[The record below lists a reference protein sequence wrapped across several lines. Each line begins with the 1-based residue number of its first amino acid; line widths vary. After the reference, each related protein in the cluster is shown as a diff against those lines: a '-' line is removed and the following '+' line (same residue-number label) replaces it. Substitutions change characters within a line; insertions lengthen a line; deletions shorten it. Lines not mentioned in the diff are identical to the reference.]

1 MSRQFYGKNLEI
13 TESLQEYL
21 NTRLDT
27 LYKLTSEVISC
38 RVDISRDTHHN
49 KGDVFRVEINFN
61 IPGKLLRVVET
72 RPDAREAV
80 DLTVN
85 KLMNQLRVL
94 KNRKLWQ
101 RKLSSLFKRS

>member
-38 RVDISRDTHHN
+38 RVDISRDTHHH

-61 IPGKLLRVVET
+61 IPGKLLRVVEE
-72 RPDAREAV
+72 RPDAREAI
-80 DLTVN
+80 DLAVN
-85 KLMNQLRVL
+85 KLMNQLRVQ
-94 KNRKLWQ
+94 KNKKL
-101 RKLSSLFKRS
+101 

>member
-21 NTRLDT
+21 NTKLDT
-27 LYKLTSEVISC
+27 LYKLTSEVLSC

-61 IPGKLLRVVET
+61 IPGKLLRVVEL
-72 RPDAREAV
+72 RPDAREAI

-85 KLMNQLRVL
+85 KLMGQLRVQ
-94 KNRKLWQ
+94 KNKKLWQ
-101 RKLSSLFKRS
+101 RKLSSIFKRT

>member
-27 LYKLTSEVISC
+27 LYKLANEVISC

-49 KGDVFRVEINFN
+49 KGDIFRVEINFN

-72 RPDAREAV
+72 KPDTREAI
-80 DLTVN
+80 DLVVN
-85 KLMNQLRVL
+85 KLMNQLRVI

-101 RKLSSLFKRS
+101 RKLSSIFKRS